1 MSRNTLQYWFD
12 RIDERITRFMAG
24 YGMVL
29 LRVSIG
35 IIFLWFGALKLI
47 DGGSP
52 AEGLIQAT
60 VTFISPDWFIPF
72 LAVWEILIGLGFITG
87 LYLRVTIFLLFCQ
100 MPGTFLPIIVRPDLV
115 FTTFPIG
122 LTMEGQYIIKNLVV
136 VSAALV
142 IGATLR
148 YRRLSKRREQQSV
161 QFPITR

>member
-1 MSRNTLQYWFD
+1 MTYNTLQHWFD

-29 LRVSIG
+29 LRLSIG
-35 IIFLWFGALKLI
+35 IIFLWFGGLKLI
-47 DGGSP
+47 EGASP
-52 AEGLIQAT
+52 AEDLIQAT

-87 LYLRVTIFLLFCQ
+87 RYLRLTILLLFCQ

-115 FTTFPIG
+115 FTTFPVV
-122 LTMEGQYIIKNLVV
+122 LTMEGQYIIKNIVV
-136 VSAALV
+136 ISSALV

-148 YRRLSKRREQQSV
+148 HKRLLKQREQ
-161 QFPITR
+161 